1 MASCKPLAIKD
12 MIEIYNIESLDEL
25 SVYLSKQEQEK
36 ARNWLFSQF
45 DKLYHYANIKEWNE
59 LVRIC
64 EALKLLD
71 GEIENLWKR
80 KLNAG

>member
-1 MASCKPLAIKD
+1 